1 MCKSF
6 QSKLEE
12 IQAKDKSN
20 DIEKNEIISVE
31 SLPLSSAEGLGNI
44 AVDSWRAFVTWSLQ
58 KPLNV
63 AVL

>member
-44 AVDSWRAFVTWSLQ
+44 AVGSWRAFVTWSLQ
-58 KPLNV
+58 KTLNV
-63 AVL
+63 SVL